1 MQTPM
6 DKLYRTGTIF
16 FLLELVWVYSAF
28 HIKLIQE
35 ISSLIEMI
43 KNEFYWWI
51 FYMSLQSVP
60 CLMEAIKNF
69 IKKLYAG
76 VHNNI

>member
-1 MQTPM
+1 
-6 DKLYRTGTIF
+6 
-16 FLLELVWVYSAF
+16 
-28 HIKLIQE
+28 
-35 ISSLIEMI
+35 MI
-43 KNEFYWWI
+43 KNEFYWLI